1 MGLSKIQIEG
11 KSCFELYSKEQ
22 ADAFWKDDLEVI
34 NSKKPKRNIIEP
46 MKSPSGTHFWVRRD
60 KIPFKDDDDNI
71 IGVIGF
77 TVGITAQK
85 LAEDELIKHREQI
98 EQLVKE
104 RTAELEGEIKKR
116 IREEEERRTA
126 ALYARSLIE
135 ANLDP
140 LVTISS
146 EGKIMDVNHA
156 TEQATGCLV
165 RNSSATNLRITLPSQ
180 SKHGAQHEKP
190 QPLKRRWFCD
200 TVYAIGTCLYDLT
213 TRKLI

>member
-1 MGLSKIQIEG
+1 MVSFILKEKQNKYKDKENRFIKVNKAFADVMGISKKQIEG
-11 KSCFELYSKEQ
+11 KSCFELYPKEQ

-34 NSKKPKRNIIEP
+34 SSKKPKRNIIEH
-46 MKSPSGTHFWVRRD
+46 MKSPNGTHFWVRTD

-77 TVGITAQK
+77 TVDITAQK
-85 LAEDELIKHREQI
+85 LAEDELIKHRKQL

-104 RTAELEGEIKKR
+104 RIAELECEIEKR
-116 IREEEERRTA
+116 IIKEEERRAA

-146 EGKIMDVNHA
+146 EGKIMDVKHA
-156 TEQATGCLV
+156 TEQATGMP
-165 RNSSATNLRITLPSQ
+165 RT
-180 SKHGAQHEKP
+180 
-190 QPLKRRWFCD
+190 
-200 TVYAIGTCLYDLT
+200 
-213 TRKLI
+213 